1 MPIPWLKRLLKALAA
16 PPQRPAPLT
25 YAIRCGRCG
34 ATVEVRVFPDRE
46 LSATYAADGPAFI
59 LRKVVVDGTCF
70 TRMELTL
77 EFDARRREISRQV
90 AGGQFVPPPG
100 DA

>member
-1 MPIPWLKRLLKALAA
+1 MIPWLKRLLTALAA
-16 PPQRPAPLT
+16 PPQRPPPLL

-34 ATVEVRVFPDRE
+34 ETVAVRVFPDRE

-77 EFDARRREISRQV
+77 EFDARRRETAREVS
-90 AGGQFVPPPG
+90 GGQFVAPPA